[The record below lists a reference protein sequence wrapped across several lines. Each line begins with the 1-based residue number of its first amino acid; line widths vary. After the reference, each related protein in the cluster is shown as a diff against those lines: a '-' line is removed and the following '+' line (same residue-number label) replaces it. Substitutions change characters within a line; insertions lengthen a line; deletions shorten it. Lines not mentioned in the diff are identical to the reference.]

1 MLKDLLTTGL
11 YAGIGLVALTKEKA
25 EEIIQELVKK
35 GEVSKEEGKD
45 LLKTLVDRIEQEKKK
60 LQQKIDEQIEIAIKN
75 MNLVRKQEIEELK
88 IKIEELERKIDELKK
103 EV

>member
-1 MLKDLLTTGL
+1 MLKDLFTTGL

-45 LLKTLVDRIEQEKKK
+45 LLKNLVDKIDQEKRR
-60 LQQKIDEQIEIAIKN
+60 LQRKIDEQIELAIKN
-75 MNLVRKQEIEELK
+75 MNLVRKQEMDELK
-88 IKIEELERKIDELKK
+88 LKIEELERKIEELKK
-103 EV
+103 EA

>member
-1 MLKDLLTTGL
+1 MLKDLFTTGL

-45 LLKTLVDRIEQEKKK
+45 LLKNLVDKIDQEKRRF
-60 LQQKIDEQIEIAIKN
+60 QQKIDEQIELAIKN
-75 MNLVRKQEIEELK
+75 MNLVRKQEMDELK
-88 IKIEELERKIDELKK
+88 LKIEELERKIEELKK
-103 EV
+103 EA